1 MKRFHDTPNTV
12 RSGFFRYPTAFFRV
26 VLLVF
31 AVCLGLSGCVVEERK
46 PKILYSNETQPA
58 PDEEITWRE
67 VQPGLSYA
75 NVLAGLDDGSRKE
88 LLLVKVDPHAFE
100 FKVYHN
106 PSEKEAKS
114 LKKIHQQTGSV
125 LTFNGAF
132 FDEDFKAMGLLQDSE
147 SRSHK
152 KINSELMNGVFYVSK
167 PVKGTDEVKAK
178 VSNLQNVPED
188 KEAFMIQNG
197 PVLIDSEGYIPLTR
211 DTEKLAA
218 RTVIGVDQDGN
229 IVLIVLHLN
238 LLNTDNAMSLYQFA
252 HLLKENPLFA
262 PMKLRSVLNLD
273 GGPSTGVVVGGE
285 YLPELNNVQNVVIT
299 LPRS

>member
-1 MKRFHDTPNTV
+1 MLLSLGAALAVLAALAVT
-12 RSGFFRYPTAFFRV
+12 GCTAEPQR
-26 VLLVF
+26 
-31 AVCLGLSGCVVEERK
+31 
-46 PKILYSNETQPA
+46 KILYSNETQPA

-75 NVLAGLDDGSRKE
+75 NVLASLDDGSRKE